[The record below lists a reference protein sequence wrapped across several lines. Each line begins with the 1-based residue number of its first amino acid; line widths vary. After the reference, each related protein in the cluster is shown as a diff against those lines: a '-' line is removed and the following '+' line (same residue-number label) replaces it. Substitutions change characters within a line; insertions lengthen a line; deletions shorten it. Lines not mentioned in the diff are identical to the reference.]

1 MSQRQSHSS
10 PSASFPLLLGSGG
23 QTRGPPNARGV
34 TWMVIS
40 RQIPAPISEGSPYIP
55 VITYTMDWPMVMI
68 MPNTRKQ
75 RELCSQ
81 GGASHTAR
89 RNGHGTPTVRGG
101 RPKVKAV
108 PPPMGVAGDTAAP
121 MTNAFHQSTLGLEP
135 HLSF

>member
-75 RELCSQ
+75 KAMFSRWGKPHCQKKRSW
-81 GGASHTAR
+81 HTHRAR
-89 RNGHGTPTVRGG
+89 REAKGEGSATSNGCGWGHSSTYDKCFP
-101 RPKVKAV
+101 PK
-108 PPPMGVAGDTAAP
+108 
-121 MTNAFHQSTLGLEP
+121 HSW
-135 HLSF
+135 S